1 MKKFYLL
8 ICLLFI
14 FSISTFAQVGNF
26 CGQAPA
32 YGDADT
38 QPVVGGGRGFGPFPA
53 AGNNQAEFD
62 LRYMITHNSDGT
74 YRLNVEFD
82 VSGIVSGTQI
92 YFSSGNGEI
101 EFGPLN
107 AYVMY
112 GGIEIRDNS
121 NNVLAYYPYQTI
133 DNSANPYQT
142 RFILSGTNY
151 TDPGV
156 IIPFAAFN
164 ITDTIHHNFFVM
176 EAMEI
181 NQSTP
186 SSQLSMNTSIGGGG
200 TTTWQCRTDLPQV
213 RSVLLGTN
221 GNPGAIGTTNNDDYT
236 NKTVLGNIPASGGT
250 ASANTIDYVNTL
262 RNPELVAE
270 SFILTAPTVPS
281 GFTVEVSENCA
292 SYTTISGGGS
302 LTTSSIPAQSNQNY
316 CVRVTAPSGS
326 PTYTPFSTIIRAQS
340 VTDATAINDT
350 IDRLYTGFVVTNKTA
365 TVNNPTGVGGASD
378 PVPGAIINYF
388 VNYQNIA
395 NSPFGSGNVDLT
407 ATNFVITED
416 GNALPNNWATYTT
429 HEPGNA
435 TDSLGGSITGD
446 TSGSNYLTD
455 TIASLAPG
463 VSGTFAFKRK
473 IK

>member
-14 FSISTFAQVGNF
+14 LAASTFAQVGNF
-26 CGQAPA
+26 CGQAPT

-38 QPVVGGGRGFGPFPA
+38 AEFFGGGRGFGPFPA
-53 AGNNQAEFD
+53 AGHNQAEFD
-62 LRYMITHNSDGT
+62 LRYIVSHHSDGT
-74 YRLNVEFD
+74 YRLNVEFI
-82 VSGIVSGTQI
+82 VSGIVSGTSMA
-92 YFSSGNGEI
+92 FTSGNGEI

-107 AYVMY
+107 AYVVY
-112 GGIEIRDNS
+112 NGIEIRDNS
-121 NNVLAYYPYQTI
+121 YNLITTFTYQTV
-133 DNSANPYQT
+133 DTSAHPYST
-142 RFILSGTNY
+142 RFVLSGSNY

-156 IIPFAAFN
+156 IIPAPSFN
-164 ITDTIHHNFFVM
+164 LSDTVHHNFFVM
-176 EAMEI
+176 QANEI
-181 NQSTP
+181 DQSNP
-186 SSQLSMNTSIGGGG
+186 STQLPMNTSISGNSPAA
-200 TTTWQCRTDLPQV
+200 WSCRPDLPQV

-236 NKTVLGNIPASGGT
+236 NRTVLGNIPASGGT
-250 ASANTIDYVNTL
+250 ASANAIDYVNTL

-302 LTTSSIPAQSNQNY
+302 LTTSSIPAQTDQNY
-316 CVRVTAPSGS
+316 CVRVTAPAGS
-326 PTYTPFSTIIRAQS
+326 TAYTPFSTIIRAQS

-365 TVNNPTGVGGASD
+365 TVSNTTGVGSPTD
-378 PVPGAIINYF
+378 PVPGADINYF
-388 VNYQNIA
+388 VDYQNIA
-395 NSPFGSGNVDLT
+395 NMPFGSGNYDLT

-416 GNALPNNWATYTT
+416 GSALPNNWATYTT
-429 HEPGNA
+429 HLPGFA
-435 TDSLGGSITGD
+435 TDSNGGSIAGD
-446 TSGSNYLTD
+446 TAGSNLLTD
-455 TIASLAPG
+455 TILSLAPG
-463 VSGTFAFKRK
+463 ASGTFAFKRK